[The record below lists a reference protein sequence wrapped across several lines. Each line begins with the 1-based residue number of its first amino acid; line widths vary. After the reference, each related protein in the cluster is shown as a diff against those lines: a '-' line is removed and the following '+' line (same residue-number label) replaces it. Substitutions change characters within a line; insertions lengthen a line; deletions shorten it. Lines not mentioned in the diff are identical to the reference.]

1 MTQQEQIFRKEAWDK
16 AIQSFGKSYI
26 FSQRTVFYN
35 NWIRFLTILGII
47 VPVFIGATASGYGI
61 DSDILKWTINISI
74 PLTIL
79 QLVISVFSIVNRWSE
94 NLSYSIEATNDY
106 ANLSEEFKKLGK
118 NPPSDLKLLEHK
130 IDILNTKYN
139 LRNDQDSK
147 FQIKELER
155 RKGMRYALREFQRT
169 CIGCK
174 EVPLSLES
182 TDCEVCGN
190 YEKSL
195 INKLLFNG

>member
-1 MTQQEQIFRKEAWDK
+1 MTNEEQILRNESWDK

-26 FSQRTVFYN
+26 FSQRTIFYN

-47 VPVFIGATASGYGI
+47 VPLFIGATASGYGI
-61 DSDILKWTINISI
+61 DSNILKWTINISI
-74 PLTIL
+74 PLTII
-79 QLVISVFSIVNRWSE
+79 QLLISVFSIVNQWSE

-106 ANLSEEFKKLGK
+106 GTLSEEFKKLGK
-118 NPPSDLKLLEHK
+118 KPPRDLKTFEHQLE
-130 IDILNTKYN
+130 ILKTKYN

-147 FQIKELER
+147 FQIKEIER

-174 EVPLSLES
+174 NVPLSLNS

-190 YEKSL
+190 YKKSL
-195 INKLLFNG
+195 IKKILFNG